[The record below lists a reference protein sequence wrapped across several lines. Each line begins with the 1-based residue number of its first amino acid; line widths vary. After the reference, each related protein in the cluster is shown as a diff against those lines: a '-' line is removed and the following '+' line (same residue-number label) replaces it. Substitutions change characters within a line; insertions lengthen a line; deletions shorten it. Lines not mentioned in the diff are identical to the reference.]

1 VSWDLARPILSVLSF
16 SLDRLLAA
24 PRQHDGLVGANAAY
38 QSVLGRIDWPLFT
51 FPDLTPR
58 FSRMESSHDNPPTPH
73 RLSHAAERRLEEI
86 LFASRWLMAPFYLGL
101 VVALWALLFVFLREL
116 VHEISLLPEMNAEGA
131 ILMALSL
138 IDMSLAGNLMLI
150 VIFSGYENFVSR
162 FDVGDLADR
171 PAWMG
176 KVDFSALKLKLVSSI
191 VAISAIALLR
201 AFMKIG
207 SEPLN
212 ETELGWL
219 ILVHLTFVTSG
230 VLLALMDFLASR
242 STRH

>member
-1 VSWDLARPILSVLSF
+1 
-16 SLDRLLAA
+16 
-24 PRQHDGLVGANAAY
+24 
-38 QSVLGRIDWPLFT
+38 
-51 FPDLTPR
+51 
-58 FSRMESSHDNPPTPH
+58 MESSHGNSPTPS
-73 RLSHAAERRLEEI
+73 RLSHAAERRLEGL

-101 VVALWALLFVFLREL
+101 VVALGALLVVFLREL
-116 VHEISLLPEMNAEGA
+116 VHEIGLLPEMNAEGA

-162 FDVGDLADR
+162 FDVDDLADR

-212 ETELGWL
+212 ETELSWL

-242 STRH
+242 SIRH